1 MAQHQQ
7 DIIAAN
13 RSQSVSLTDSFT
25 PDRYAQFHLH
35 FPREA
40 STVLDV
46 GCNTGRGGKTL
57 KTRDA
62 SLQIT
67 GLDVVPER
75 VAMLDQSVYARTLC
89 GFSTEIPAP
98 DGSFDVIVG
107 GEFIEHLT
115 PAQVDTTLAEFFR
128 VLRLHGR
135 LLLTTPN
142 PNYLKNKLKHL
153 SVLLE
158 PSHLSQHFPDC
169 LGLRMRSTGFSK
181 VKVFGSGRLTRYLGQ
196 NFPLLSWYGSY
207 LIRGDKW

>member
-1 MAQHQQ
+1 MAQHDQ
-7 DIIAAN
+7 DIVAAN
-13 RSQSVSLTDSFT
+13 RSQAVSLTDSFT
-25 PDRYAQFHLH
+25 PDRYGQFYLH
-35 FPREA
+35 FPRGA
-40 STVLDV
+40 ISVLDV
-46 GCNTGRGGKTL
+46 GCNTGRGGKIL
-57 KTRDA
+57 KTRNA
-62 SLQIT
+62 ALQIT

-89 GFSTEIPAP
+89 GFSTEIPVA

-107 GEFIEHLT
+107 GEFIEHLV
-115 PAQVDTTLAEFFR
+115 PAQVDATLAEFFR

-169 LGLRMRSTGFSK
+169 LELRMRSIGFSK

-196 NFPLLSWYGSY
+196 RFPFLSCYGSY